1 MKRLL
6 TLFVCVV
13 LASVMTFA
21 DTVYYGLSI
30 NGSLTSD
37 AKSSGNVDGYDTYVA
52 KPLLSA
58 GDFVE
63 VVSLMENNTRWLPTL
78 VSTAELDN
86 FWLSGDTA
94 LLCLQDGCYEFTIQL
109 LNDDMSNSKLSIGT
123 GSDCISESA
132 YQTLYSYYY
141 GAPAPSG
148 QESSYTEG
156 SVTAYFYSG
165 SKDLIFKGGGTMQ
178 DYSSGSSM
186 SWNQYNSQIQSVYM
200 SGTAITYIGNNT
212 FANCTQL
219 VHVTLPPVLT
229 GIGVNAFSQCSNLL
243 TVTCDAT
250 TPPTIDAT
258 TFNADAISNITLDV
272 PAASANLYKADP
284 YWGKMII
291 PNADSGNPDPGETAI
306 ASGNINDIV
315 WQLYGDGRL
324 IFTGD
329 GDISNYS
336 SADEQPWAQYR
347 EQITD
352 VYLYGSI
359 GTVGSYAFY
368 GCSNM
373 QTITLSSATQFL
385 EYYCFYDC
393 TSLTHVTA
401 PYNDVMPSAE
411 VAFAKINYPNITL
424 AVPADLVQSY
434 QGAMFWYE
442 FNVVS
447 MDGGGNPSGEV
458 HNGEIGSVLWELKE
472 GQLRLYGEGVVEFGS
487 AAEQPWANYRD
498 QIYKLHISDQV
509 TVVGSYALAE
519 CTKLN
524 DIFVQ
529 GEAQDSIGMYAFAN
543 CTNLVQIT
551 IASEIVVSADANA
564 FSGVTTSNITM
575 SMMEEIMESYQDGVW
590 ADMQKMPLN
599 TGGSNEEMFGGLIVE
614 NMRWAFN
621 SNTGLLSIYGFGAMP
636 DWIESMAPWSDH
648 VGAISEVEVCYGITY
663 VCNGAFANC
672 WDITKVT
679 LAASVDSIGENIF
692 TGNNSPI
699 QLYVQN
705 MTPPGITENTF
716 ANIQGCVYAYCY
728 ESAFSAY
735 DSKPLWN
742 DGGCLG
748 YDDDPQDPGLLS
760 YQPQMIYIN
769 NVPIEDFNPN
779 LYNYD
784 ITVEAGSEVPLITY
798 LPGNS
803 SQNITVEQPSSLND
817 AGYVHIDDMATYS
830 LYFSTGSSS
839 SQGDEVVIELD
850 TTWRFIM
857 LPSAL
862 GAMLS
867 LDDIEIDGEVVW
879 AMYEGS
885 QRAAGKSGWKTA
897 DFSMTYYKD
906 WGHIVRAAH
915 ESATITFHLPENF
928 NQMSMDITLRSYPA
942 AHAENANWNFIG
954 NPYNAGY
961 SINGLYEKGLESP
974 ITVWNGTGY
983 TAYTPGIDEYTL
995 QPFEP
1000 FFIQIPDSGAIE
1012 RIELSPMY
1020 QVGGNSAYLTE
1031 GLLPGKFSVA
1041 EGQKV
1046 QFSKGNLR
1054 YLPTTNEFE
1063 FAGNQFDYIGANN
1076 DNVAPDYNGYI
1087 DVYAWGTGYSPTK
1100 TTALDEEYVSF
1111 VDWGKNPIFG
1121 GGNQPDMWRTL
1132 TGDEWF
1138 YMFESRADANQK
1150 YGLARVRYDVGD
1162 TINGLIILPDEWELP
1177 QNMTFTPGFAGGYEQ
1192 NDYLIFEW
1200 QELEAAGA
1208 VFLPAGGYTG
1218 TNGTM
1223 FNVGLYG
1230 SYWSSSPAVDDETK
1244 AFYMSFYS
1252 DMVTSKSTV
1261 NRSYRRSVRLVRDVQ

>member
-30 NGSLTSD
+30 NGSLTSN

-58 GDFVE
+58 GDLVE

-94 LLCLQDGCYEFTIQL
+94 LLCLQDVCYEFTIQL

-165 SKDLIFKGGGTMQ
+165 SNDLIFKGGGTMQ

-219 VHVTLPPVLT
+219 TQVALPPVLT
-229 GIGVNAFSQCSNLL
+229 GIGANAFSQCSNLQ

-258 TFNADAISNITLDV
+258 TFNADAIGNITLVV
-272 PAASANLYKADP
+272 PAASANLYKADS

-306 ASGNINDIV
+306 ASGNINDLA
-315 WQLYGDGRL
+315 WQLFSDGRL
-324 IFTGD
+324 IFMGD
-329 GDISNYS
+329 GDIPNYS

-352 VYLYGSI
+352 VYLYGST
-359 GTVGSYAFY
+359 GTVGAYAFY

-411 VAFAKINYPNITL
+411 VAFANINYQSITL

-447 MDGGGNPSGEV
+447 MDGGGTPSGEV

-509 TVVGSYALAE
+509 TVVGSYAFAE
-519 CTKLN
+519 CTELN
-524 DIFVQ
+524 EIFVQ
-529 GEAQDSIGMYAFAN
+529 GEALDSIGMYAFAN

-551 IASEIVVSADANA
+551 IASEIVVSADVNA

-590 ADMQKMPLN
+590 ADMQKTPLN
-599 TGGSNEEMFGGLIVE
+599 TQPEEVSGLIYE
-614 NMRWAFN
+614 NLYWSFN
-621 SNTGLLSIYGFGAMP
+621 SSEGLLTIYGNGAMP
-636 DWIESMAPWSDH
+636 DWIQSMAPWGEYLDAITQVK
-648 VGAISEVEVCYGITY
+648 VGVGVTY
-663 VCNGAFANC
+663 VCNGAFAYCEN
-672 WDITKVT
+672 ITSVT
-679 LAASVDSIGENIF
+679 VAFTVDSIGDNLF

-699 QLYVQN
+699 QFYVQN

-716 ANIQGCVYAYCY
+716 ANVQGCVYVYCY
-728 ESAFSAY
+728 ESAYSAFENHPY
-735 DSKPLWN
+735 WSQT
-742 DGGCLG
+742 CLG
-748 YDDDPQDPGLLS
+748 YDDDPHYEEYQLS
-760 YQPQMIYIN
+760 AIYVNGTI
-769 NVPIEDFNPN
+769 ISGFDPN

-784 ITVEAGSEVPLITY
+784 ITLPEGSEAPVVTY
-798 LPGNS
+798 EQTNADQVVTVQQAS
-803 SQNITVEQPSSLND
+803 SASGT
-817 AGYVHIDDMATYS
+817 AYVKVAVGGTDMATYS
-830 LYFSTGSSS
+830 IYFSVPGGNPQTQTISLTFSDS
-839 SQGDEVVIELD
+839 AW
-850 TTWRFIM
+850 TFIM

-862 GAMLS
+862 GGVITA
-867 LDDIEIDGEVVW
+867 DDIVADGELVW
-879 AMYEGS
+879 ARYNGARRATS
-885 QRAAGKSGWKTA
+885 QSGWELV
-897 DFSMTYYKD
+897 DNFDVSYYKD
-906 WGHIVRAAH
+906 WGHIVRAVDGTVNL
-915 ESATITFHLPENF
+915 TITLPENF
-928 NQMSMDITLRSYPA
+928 NQGIGTLHLNNYSA
-942 AHAENANWNFIG
+942 THQQNANWNFVG
-954 NPYNAGY
+954 NPYNANY
-961 SINGLYEKGLESP
+961 DILSQLVALDIESP
-974 ITVWNGTGY
+974 IAVWNGTGY
-983 TAYTPGIDEYTL
+983 STYTPGIDNYVL

-1000 FFIQIPDSGAIE
+1000 FFIQIPDAGVDN
-1012 RIELSPMY
+1012 IELSPYY
-1020 QVGGNSAYLTE
+1020 QVGGNSGYLNE
-1031 GLLPGKFSVA
+1031 GLLPGKFSVSA
-1041 EGQKV
+1041 NAQV
-1046 QFSKGNLR
+1046 QFSKGNLK
-1054 YLPTTNEFE
+1054 YLPTTNEYE
-1063 FAGNQFDYIGANN
+1063 FAGNQWDYIGSAN

-1087 DVYAWGTGYSPTK
+1087 DVYAWGTGDNPVK
-1100 TTALDEEYVSF
+1100 TTLSDEEYSTY
-1111 VDWGKNPIFG
+1111 VDWGKNPIFQG
-1121 GGNQPDMWRTL
+1121 GQQPELWRTL

-1138 YMFESRADANQK
+1138 YMFESRDNATQK
-1150 YGLARVRYDVGD
+1150 YGLAMIHYDVGD
-1162 TINGLIILPDEWELP
+1162 TICGLVILPDTWELP
-1177 QNMTFTPGFAGGYEQ
+1177 QGLSFTSGFAGGYEQ
-1192 NDYLIFEW
+1192 NNYLTSEW
-1200 QELEAAGA
+1200 QIMEAAGA
-1208 VFLPAGGYTG
+1208 VFLPAAGYTG
-1218 TNGTM
+1218 ANGTM
-1223 FNVGLYG
+1223 FNVGKYG
-1230 SYWSSSPAVDDETK
+1230 SYWASTPADGDDTK
-1244 AFYMSFYS
+1244 AFYFNFNQ
-1252 DMVTSKSTV
+1252 DMVTPKGTV